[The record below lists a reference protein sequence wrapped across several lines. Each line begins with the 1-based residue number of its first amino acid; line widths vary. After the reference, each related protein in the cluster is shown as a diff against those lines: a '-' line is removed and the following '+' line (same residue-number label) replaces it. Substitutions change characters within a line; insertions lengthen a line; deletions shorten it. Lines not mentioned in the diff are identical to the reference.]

1 MSSANAFIYS
11 FDVKCLVMNE
21 LEIAHVFGEKTFNR
35 GKTYFEEGRVLSAI
49 MLKGKVV
56 GEVLG
61 TEKYFTRA
69 TLDDLDSDCT
79 CPMKINCKHGAAL
92 LLQFLSGNYLNGD
105 QIMNE
110 LEGAKRLEVLH
121 TLKSLINDDPTL
133 LFSLQEI
140 RKEPSAE
147 LKSAVEKQI
156 KRMLDQVV
164 NDGYADEDFAEA
176 LAKLI
181 KNHKVALDKESI
193 FYVLEFLIKNCE
205 DYGNFYNHHRDDYF
219 GEEIFEN
226 LCDAFS
232 AKSLEANDFKR
243 LKNIIH
249 EDDYATMDSF
259 LTRIITP
266 ENASK
271 LKAFGDQVRELLGD
285 DALYAKFLLNAKEN
299 DKAKRILRT
308 SKELN
313 EDQRFNLYLNIDKT
327 EALELAKKRKYYSSL
342 IRYYQTNNANKD
354 VIATFISAL
363 NENAKLDSS
372 PQLYECVLTSILK
385 TNPENSKDLLQKLF
399 KICDSLKHYDLC
411 VDIGI
416 ELKNPN
422 MLKKFTDQKPDH
434 GFTSHSKIKL
444 LKFIALAEPET
455 AKKSLKTFAEEL
467 INIKEDYAYEKAVS
481 CILALRELLNKQEW
495 IDYLKNLYTS
505 HYRKL
510 NLWRKIKDEGITVKR
525 DKNTLIIS

>member
-49 MLKGKVV
+49 MHKGKVV

-61 TEKYFTRA
+61 TEKYFTRT
-69 TLDDLDSDCT
+69 TLDNLDSDCT
-79 CPMKINCKHGAAL
+79 CPMKRNCKHGAAL

-110 LEGAKRLEVLH
+110 LEGAERLEVLH

-181 KNHKVALDKESI
+181 KNNKGALDKELI
-193 FYVLEFLIKNCE
+193 FYVLEFLIKNAE

-266 ENASK
+266 ENAPR
-271 LKAFGDQVRELLGD
+271 LTAFSDHVRELLEN

-299 DKAKRILRT
+299 DEAKRILRK

-313 EDQRFNLYLNIDKT
+313 EDQRFDLYLKIDEK
-327 EALELAKKRKYYSSL
+327 EQRCNRNLHECLKRK
-342 IRYYQTNNANKD
+342 RQTG
-354 VIATFISAL
+354 FF
-363 NENAKLDSS
+363 S
-372 PQLYECVLTSILK
+372 P
-385 TNPENSKDLLQKLF
+385 
-399 KICDSLKHYDLC
+399 
-411 VDIGI
+411 
-416 ELKNPN
+416 
-422 MLKKFTDQKPDH
+422 
-434 GFTSHSKIKL
+434 
-444 LKFIALAEPET
+444 
-455 AKKSLKTFAEEL
+455 
-467 INIKEDYAYEKAVS
+467 
-481 CILALRELLNKQEW
+481 
-495 IDYLKNLYTS
+495 
-505 HYRKL
+505 
-510 NLWRKIKDEGITVKR
+510 
-525 DKNTLIIS
+525 TL